1 MQLITDFD
9 QEQVTWGSPR
19 VWRAIRQAV
28 GKAPGMTP
36 SAAYSVGDVLT
47 YVTDRASALADERF
61 VARRRYWTVLACL
74 EGQARVEVAPLSD
87 LEVDQAYRDS
97 TDREYLRGR
106 GTEVVLEAG
115 AGVGVPPHHA
125 VRVLPGEA
133 RLVELHVAVEGFT
146 PTSPRHF
153 RP

>member
-9 QEQVTWGSPR
+9 QEQVAWGSPR

-28 GKAPGMTP
+28 GKAPRMTL
-36 SAAYSVGDVLT
+36 SVAYSVGDVLT

-74 EGQARVEVAPLSD
+74 EGRVKVEVAPLAD
-87 LEVDQAYRDS
+87 LQVDQAYRDS

-106 GTEVVLEAG
+106 GAQVVLEPG
-115 AGVGVPPHHA
+115 MGVGIPPHQA

-133 RLVELHVAVEGFT
+133 KVVELHVAVEGFALG
-146 PTSPRHF
+146 H
-153 RP
+153 